1 MIVKDNNQIIAFCT
15 FTKED
20 GITNVSYMPYIGYIY
35 VDEKYRGYRLSE
47 QMIEKAIEYAKELG
61 FKEVYIVS
69 DHDNLYEKIC
79 FFICGYKENKH
90 GIIEKYIKETFN
102 VLMLSILYYVVI
114 LKFKENI

>member
-79 FFICGYKENKH
+79 FFY
-90 GIIEKYIKETFN
+90 
-102 VLMLSILYYVVI
+102 LWL
-114 LKFKENI
+114 

>member
-1 MIVKDNNQIIAFCT
+1 MII
-15 FTKED
+15 
-20 GITNVSYMPYIGYIY
+20 YMKKY
-35 VDEKYRGYRLSE
+35 V
-47 QMIEKAIEYAKELG
+47 
-61 FKEVYIVS
+61 
-69 DHDNLYEKIC
+69 